1 MIRFSGST
9 TIGRVHKMVITSEE
23 VRIIDEN
30 CSELGISVLQLME
43 NAGTAAAKIAFKEFP
58 NAEIIAIC
66 CGTGNNGGDGMVLAR
81 HLVSLNKKVRFFLV
95 GHKSKIRSE
104 ATLANYQI
112 LQQLEHSV
120 EIVNISDSSLIKIL
134 KEKLVDVDLI
144 VDALL
149 GIGLVSEPYEPI
161 KSAITTINN
170 SKKPILS
177 VDLPSGMWSDVPK
190 KTKLMINADKIATFH
205 DTKPCL
211 TMKEFAEKTIICSI
225 GVPPEAELF
234 VGKGD
239 LRAAFPKRKT
249 DSHKGENGMVLVVG
263 GSIKYSGAPVL
274 ASRAALRTGAD
285 LVITCIPQSIADSV
299 RSDSPNMI
307 VKSLEGD
314 YLTKTHTRT
323 ILDLVKKFDSIV
335 IGPGISENSETMEFV
350 VDLLEKIPKEKTIVV
365 DADALKAIKND
376 LSILQSKRIV
386 LTPHMGEFK
395 ILFGEELS
403 NDFFERKERIFEIA
417 QKYKTTILLKG
428 KYDAISDA
436 HTAKIN
442 RTGHAG
448 MTVGGTGDVLAGIL
462 GTLSS
467 INNNLFRAAS
477 AASYLAGKAG
487 ELAAED
493 FGDSLLATDVI
504 EKIPEVI
511 LTVKK

>member
-1 MIRFSGST
+1 
-9 TIGRVHKMVITSEE
+9 MVITSEE

-30 CSELGISVLQLME
+30 SEELGLSVLQLME
-43 NAGTAAAKIAFKEFP
+43 NAGAAGARVAAKEFP
-58 NAEIIAIC
+58 NAELIAVC

-81 HLVSLNKKVRFFLV
+81 HLVSMNKRVRLFLV
-95 GHKSKIRSE
+95 GHKSKIRSQ
-104 ATLANYQI
+104 AALTNFNI
-112 LQQLEHSV
+112 LTQLEHSI
-120 EIVNISDSSLIKIL
+120 EIIIISDSSLIKTL
-134 KEKLVDVDLI
+134 KEKLSNVDLI
-144 VDALL
+144 IDSLL
-149 GIGLVSEPYEPI
+149 GIGLTDEPYEPI
-161 KSAITTINN
+161 KSAIITINN
-170 SKKPILS
+170 TGKPIFS
-177 VDLPSGMWSDVPK
+177 VDLPSGMWSDIPK

-211 TMKEFAEKTIICSI
+211 TIKGLQEKTTICSI

-239 LRAAFPKRKT
+239 LRAAFPKRKI

-285 LVITCIPQSIADSV
+285 LVVTCIPESIARSV

-314 YLTKTHTRT
+314 YLTKKHTDT
-323 ILDLVKKFDSIV
+323 ILEQLEKFDSMV
-335 IGPGISENSETMEFV
+335 IGPGISENPETMEFV
-350 VDLLEKIPKEKTIVV
+350 LDVIKKTPLDKSIII
-365 DADALKAIKND
+365 DADALKAISTD
-376 LSILQSKRIV
+376 LSILKSKKVV

-395 ILFGEELS
+395 ILFGEKLS
-403 NDFFERKERIFEIA
+403 SNWFERKERVLEIA
-417 QKYKTTILLKG
+417 QKYKTTIVLKG
-428 KYDAISDA
+428 KYDVISDLQ
-436 HTAKIN
+436 TSKIN
-442 RTGHAG
+442 RTGHVG

-462 GTLSS
+462 GTLSA
-467 INNNLFRAAS
+467 INTNLFRAAS

-493 FGDSLLATDVI
+493 FGNSLLATDVI

-511 LTVKK
+511 LSVKK